1 MGRLIYSMITSLDGY
16 AEDANGD
23 FGWTATEDDV
33 HAFVTEEYA
42 DVGTYLY
49 GSRMYQTMV
58 YWETADQLPDQ
69 PAVIHDFARVWQA
82 ADKIVY
88 SSTLAEPTSKRT
100 RIERSFDPEQVRQLK
115 ATTDHDLTVDGPALA
130 ATAIKAGLVD
140 EIHQIVCPVIVG
152 GGKRFFPEGVRLD
165 LDLVSERR
173 FDNGVL
179 HLRYQRKG

>member
-42 DVGTYLY
+42 GVGTYLY

-69 PAVIHDFARVWQA
+69 PQVIYDYARVWQA

-88 SSTLAEPTSKRT
+88 SATLTETASQRT
-100 RIERSFDPEQVRQLK
+100 RLERSFDPEQIRRLK
-115 ATTDHDLTVDGPALA
+115 AESDHDLTVDGPTLA

-152 GGKRFFPEGVRLD
+152 GGNRFFPEGVRLD

-173 FDNGVL
+173 FANGVL
-179 HLRYQRKG
+179 HLRFQRKG